1 MAGNSL
7 EPIKLFYGNQ
17 ESMKLLYET
26 MALQVWTS
34 YGFSQSNSTLK
45 RDKGTK
51 PRKLQGS
58 LASGRRAATQTHQVA
73 GCREWLQVSAGTW
86 PPAPCSQG
94 LLLLACAWRATSE

>member
-26 MALQVWTS
+26 TARQVWTS
-34 YGFSQSNSTLK
+34 YRFSQSNSTLK

-58 LASGRRAATQTHQVA
+58 LASGIRAATQTHQVA
-73 GCREWLQVSAGTW
+73 GCREWLQVQYLA
-86 PPAPCSQG
+86 ACSPFSKAAFTG
-94 LLLLACAWRATSE
+94 LCLEATSE